1 MLAVPARLRPRTN
14 TWMDMLTTLALI
26 DDHRLFREGVL
37 ALLASQPDFKV
48 VAEAS
53 DAGEAYQVIA
63 ATAPD
68 VVVLDLS
75 LPGVSGL
82 EVGRKLLQLRPR
94 QRILALTMLRDQ
106 RHVALALEAGFLGYA
121 TKDQPG
127 QELLVAIRAVANRQH
142 YLSPSLSAGPADGGS
157 PLVKLTRR
165 EREVFDLTVA
175 GVVTAQI
182 AEQLQISRRTVETH
196 RARILHK
203 LDAHSA
209 VDLVRLAAS
218 LGLLPVD
225 SAA

>member
-1 MLAVPARLRPRTN
+1 MQ
-14 TWMDMLTTLALI
+14 TTLALI

-37 ALLASQPDFKV
+37 ALLAGQPDLKV
-48 VAEAS
+48 VAQAS
-53 DAGEAYQVIA
+53 DAGEAYRVVA

-82 EVGRKLLQLRPR
+82 EVGRKLLKQHPKL
-94 QRILALTMLRDQ
+94 RILALTMLRDPA
-106 RHVALALEAGFLGYA
+106 HVAQALEAGFLGYA

-127 QELLVAIRAVANRQH
+127 GELVAAIHAVARRQH
-142 YLSPSLSAGPADGGS
+142 YLSPSLSAVPADGGS

-175 GVVTAQI
+175 GIITAQI
-182 AEQLQISRRTVETH
+182 AELLQISRRTVETH

-203 LDAHSA
+203 LGAHSA

-218 LGLLPVD
+218 LGLLTVD